1 MSNGLK
7 CEMEKG
13 DKALL
18 FRLDGRLDATSSPQL
33 EAKLQEQLEAGHKH
47 FLLDFG
53 RVEYLSSAGMRLLL
67 SMTRRLKGDG
77 GQLALCSINDD
88 VMEIIKVA
96 GFERILN
103 IYPTESAALD
113 SF

>member
-1 MSNGLK
+1 MSNGIKFEL
-7 CEMEKG
+7 EEKG
-13 DKALL
+13 HVSL
-18 FRLDGRLDATSSPQL
+18 FRLEGRLDATSSPQL
-33 EAKLQEQLEAGHKH
+33 EIKLQEKVDAGQKNI
-47 FLLDFG
+47 LLDFG
-53 RVEYLSSAGMRLLL
+53 RVDYLSSAGMRLLL

-77 GQLALCSINDD
+77 GQLAVCSLNDD

-103 IYPTESAALD
+103 IHPTETTALD